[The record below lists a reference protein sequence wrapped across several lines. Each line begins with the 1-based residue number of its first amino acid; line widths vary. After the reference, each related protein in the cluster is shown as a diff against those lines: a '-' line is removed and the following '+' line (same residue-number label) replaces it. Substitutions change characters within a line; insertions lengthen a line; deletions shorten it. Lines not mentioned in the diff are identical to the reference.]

1 MSRTIFIVGSFAGL
15 LGGKRDF
22 GKRRTCIQSMRLF
35 YSGPS
40 RYMTRFLRIFI
51 SAAALIANSLQA
63 DPGPLVL
70 WSPTPAVSWQQ
81 EAYPIGNGKLA
92 AMIFGGV
99 ATEQIQFN
107 EDTIWTGQ
115 PHDYSNPNAT
125 PAHLASIRNN
135 VFLRNDSAIW
145 SEASQ
150 YLMSVPLRQ
159 AQYQPA
165 GILNLNFAPHSG
177 TANYR
182 RTLSLNTATASVQYD
197 YNGVSYLR
205 EIFASAPSNRV
216 IVIRLTAN
224 QTAKISF
231 TATFSTLQPDN
242 TISTSGN
249 DLVLNAKVSVM
260 PRPEYFATGLT
271 NGIAYQARLRI
282 LNEGGTISSTTS
294 SLTVANADAVTLLLS
309 VASNYKKFDDL
320 SANPTLL
327 CSNNIAN
334 AATNTYAQLRSA
346 QLTDYQTLFQRVVF
360 DLGTSA
366 KTNFST
372 GYRIKRAYEGDD
384 PQLHTLYF
392 QMARYLMISGSRP
405 GSQPLNLQGKWND
418 LTNPQWESK
427 HTLNINQFLNYSGC
441 EMANLSESHEP
452 MFRMIED
459 LAITGARVAS
469 NIYYS
474 DGWVVHHNTD
484 LWRGAAPINGRD
496 GIWPAGQAW
505 LAQNL
510 WWHYQ
515 YTGNTNFLANTAYPL
530 MKGAAEF
537 FLDSL
542 IPHATNANW
551 LVTCPSYSSEHNWK
565 SGSTE
570 VANVPGPTM
579 DNELIRELCD
589 YLIQST
595 HILGIDAAFRT
606 NLITLR
612 SKLPP
617 NKIGQ
622 HGQLQEWI
630 EDIDSATDTH
640 RHCSHLVGLYPGE
653 TISPFYTPIMTAAA
667 KVSTDARG
675 LGDIGWGKAWRTGLQ
690 ARLQNAAFAYLIQT
704 NMLTRDVSTNLIFT
718 DVNNRQADGIFGAL
732 GSVTEMLLQSQS
744 GELHLL
750 PALPPK
756 WTNGLISGIC
766 ARGGFTVDLQ
776 WQSNQLASAN
786 ILSKLGNICR
796 VRSRRP
802 IDVQLGSNY
811 IAAPMILPGLYEFT
825 TVAGSNY
832 SILPATTFETENL
845 SATASAG
852 DAHQPLTHS
861 AFSSYRGT
869 RLDANANGDF
879 VSYTITNLAAGTY
892 RLRVVADCDV
902 SRARFQLACGPTG
915 SVTNVGPVHDTYSAT
930 NVVYLLPTNALTT
943 TLLWTN
949 MLKEF
954 DCGPWTVP
962 TNGNYEFRFTVVDKN
977 AASSGFTLAFDY
989 IKFTPV
995 PNAVVSRPKLSAS
1008 ASNGKIVLSWPT
1020 DGPAFGLEQTDELS
1034 SSNWVSSSPEPVI
1047 SGEQLVV
1054 TNATTGEKLFYRL
1067 RKL

>member
-1 MSRTIFIVGSFAGL
+1 
-15 LGGKRDF
+15 
-22 GKRRTCIQSMRLF
+22 
-35 YSGPS
+35 
-40 RYMTRFLRIFI
+40 MTRFLRIFL
-51 SAAALIANSLQA
+51 AALCLTRTACLQA

-70 WSPTPAVSWQQ
+70 WSPTPAVTWQQ

-99 ATEQIQFN
+99 ANEQIQFN

-115 PHDYSNPNAT
+115 PHYYSNPNAT
-125 PAHLASIRNN
+125 PAHLASIRSN
-135 VFLRNDSAIW
+135 VFARNDGAIW

-165 GILNLNFAPHSG
+165 GVLNLNFAPHSG

-182 RTLSLNTATASVQYD
+182 RTLDLNTATAGVQYD
-197 YNGVSYLR
+197 YNGVTYLR
-205 EIFASAPSNRV
+205 EVFASAPSNRV

-224 QTAKISF
+224 QTAKINF
-231 TATFSTLQPDN
+231 VATFSTLQPDN

-249 DLVLNAKVSVM
+249 DLIMDAKVSVM

-282 LNEGGTISSTTS
+282 LNEGGTVSSTS
-294 SLTVANADAVTLLLS
+294 GSLTVANADAVTLLLS

-320 SANPTLL
+320 SANHTLI
-327 CSNNIAN
+327 CSNNVVS
-334 AATNTYAQLRSA
+334 AATNTYVQLRAAQLA
-346 QLTDYQTLFQRVVF
+346 DYQALFHRVVL
-360 DLGTSA
+360 DLGTSS
-366 KTNFST
+366 KTNFPT

-441 EMANLSESHEP
+441 EMANLSESH
-452 MFRMIED
+452 
-459 LAITGARVAS
+459 
-469 NIYYS
+469 
-474 DGWVVHHNTD
+474 DGK
-484 LWRGAAPINGRD
+484 D
-496 GIWPAGQAW
+496 GIWPCGQAW

-515 YTGNTNFLANTAYPL
+515 YTGDTNFLANTAYPL

-537 FLDSL
+537 FLDFL
-542 IPHATNANW
+542 VPHATNASW
-551 LVTCPSYSSEHNWK
+551 LITCPSYSSEHNWK

-579 DNELIRELCD
+579 DNEFIRELCD

-595 HILGIDAAFRT
+595 HLLGIDAAFRT
-606 NLITLR
+606 NLINLR
-612 SKLPP
+612 AKLPP
-617 NKIGQ
+617 NKVGQ
-622 HGQLQEWI
+622 YGQLQEWI
-630 EDIDSATDTH
+630 EDVDSGNDTH

-653 TISPFYTPIMTAAA
+653 TVSPFYTPVMAAAA
-667 KVSTDARG
+667 KVSTDARCG
-675 LGDIGWGKAWRTGLQ
+675 NPNGDIGWGKAWRIGLQ
-690 ARLQNAAFAYLIQT
+690 ARLQNANFAYLYTT
-704 NMLTRDVSTNLIFT
+704 NMLTRDVSTNLMFT
-718 DVNNRQADGIFGAL
+718 DVVNRQCDGIFGAL

-776 WQSNQLASAN
+776 WQSNRLTSAN
-786 ILSKLGNICR
+786 ILSRLGSTCR
-796 VRSRRP
+796 VRSRCP
-802 IDVQLGSNY
+802 IGVKLGSNY
-811 IAAPMILPGLYEFT
+811 IDATMILPGLYEFGT
-825 TVAGSNY
+825 IAGSNY
-832 SILPATTFETENL
+832 SVMPATVFETENL
-845 SATASAG
+845 SATISAG
-852 DAHQPLTHS
+852 DTHQILTNS
-861 AFSSYRGT
+861 AFSSYRGSQ
-869 RLDANANGDF
+869 LNANANGDF
-879 VSYTITNLAAGTY
+879 VAYTLTNIPAGTY
-892 RLRVVADCDV
+892 QLTVAADCGV
-902 SRARFQLACGPTG
+902 NRARFQLACGPIG
-915 SVTNVGPVHDTYSAT
+915 SLTNVGPIRDTYSAT

-954 DCGPWTVP
+954 NCGQWTAP
-962 TNGNYEFRFTVVDKN
+962 TNGSYEFRFTVVDKN
-977 AASSGFTLAFDY
+977 AASSGFDISFDY
-989 IKFTPV
+989 IKLNQAAV
-995 PNAVVSRPKLSAS
+995 PAPLPPPKLSAS
-1008 ASNGKIVLSWPT
+1008 ANHGSIILSWPT
-1020 DGPAFGLEQTDELS
+1020 NAFAYALEQTDELL
-1034 SSNWVSSSPEPVI
+1034 SSNWISSSPGPVVW
-1047 SGEQLVV
+1047 GEQLVV
-1054 TNATTGEKLFYRL
+1054 TNATSGEKLFYRL